1 MFKLIY
7 FIKYFFQ
14 NMLKI
19 NEKRKNEDIENN
31 PKNKVLKMTQRKV
44 ESKELGNISMD
55 LSKEEEIMKNTP
67 GLMENS
73 MIENI
78 TAMNSI
84 FEQKQSERLMLNN
97 LNNINKINDSTN
109 DINNS
114 NQTLKNLVGNDLSS
128 TNNSENPLDV
138 AVIIKDS
145 KDVIEEEKKKEK
157 KNKKKRK
164 RRKKKPKIN
173 KSIILIFIL
182 LIIIIILIYG
192 LVKTYL
198 SLNNK

>member
-1 MFKLIY
+1 
-7 FIKYFFQ
+7 
-14 NMLKI
+14 MLKI
-19 NEKRKNEDIENN
+19 NEKGNN
-31 PKNKVLKMTQRKV
+31 INLSKDQKNKGLRLTQRKV
-44 ESKELGNISMD
+44 ESKDLGNISMD
-55 LSKEEEIMKNTP
+55 LSKEEEIMKKTP

-97 LNNINKINDSTN
+97 LNKLNKINDSNN

-114 NQTLKNLVGNDLSS
+114 NQTLTNLVGNTTSNS
-128 TNNSENPLDV
+128 NNNENPLDV

-145 KDVIEEEKKKEK
+145 QEFIL
-157 KNKKKRK
+157 KKKRK
-164 RRKKKPKIN
+164 KRKRKKKKKKYNI
-173 KSIILIFIL
+173 SIILIVIL
-182 LIIIIILIYG
+182 MVIILILIIG

-198 SLNNK
+198 SLSN

>member
-1 MFKLIY
+1 
-7 FIKYFFQ
+7 
-14 NMLKI
+14 MLKI

-164 RRKKKPKIN
+164 RRKKRPKIN